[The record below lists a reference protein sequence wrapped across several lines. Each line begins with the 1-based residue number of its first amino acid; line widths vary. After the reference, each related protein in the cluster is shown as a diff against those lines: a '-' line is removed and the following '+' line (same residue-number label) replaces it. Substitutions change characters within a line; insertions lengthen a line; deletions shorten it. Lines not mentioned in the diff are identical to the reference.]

1 MNVVPLLCR
10 QWLHMMHPQQPNR
23 RAPSISFWRLIRRA
37 TLFDLHRCDAGFRRS
52 KRSEICSQQHP
63 GVTLTFTPLISSSL
77 PWPLNGNSGKQVYV
91 YCQGCNPE
99 IPDLWPVSLFHR
111 GNNELI
117 QEMCLLSKKNSDRMN
132 HLSYSLVWYWRFV
145 LRSPWTCTEPKFKMG
160 KELAPPLLPDI
171 TKTICSKLFDVH
183 FVK

>member
-1 MNVVPLLCR
+1 MTFIGVMPALDGANVQKFARNKIQASLWHSL
-10 QWLHMMHPQQPNR
+10 
-23 RAPSISFWRLIRRA
+23 RL
-37 TLFDLHRCDAGFRRS
+37 
-52 KRSEICSQQHP
+52 
-63 GVTLTFTPLISSSL
+63 SSSL
-77 PWPLNGNSGKQVYV
+77 PWPLNGNSRKQVYV

-99 IPDLWPVSLFHR
+99 TPDLWPVSLFHR

-145 LRSPWTCTEPKFKMG
+145 LRSPWTCTESKFKMG

-171 TKTICSKLFDVH
+171 TKTICSKLFDVQ
-183 FVK
+183 FCEIIQQTVLNLLIWGVISDCWGIWR